1 MHKNAKGH
9 AREEIVRQVIDGK
22 DSSLNHW
29 RTYIPIGNA
38 AKKLRT
44 WKNQSVEI
52 LYLTS
57 RTKPTEV
64 EDIRDVL
71 EKHNFAVG
79 PLFFRREGEEYK
91 DVVERVTPDIIIEDD
106 CESIGGKDEMTYTQI
121 KRELKHRIKLIAVK
135 EFGGIDHLP
144 DNISP

>member
-1 MHKNAKGH
+1 MNKNAKGH

-22 DSSLNHW
+22 DSSLNQWKTHITI
-29 RTYIPIGNA
+29 RNA

-44 WKNQSVEI
+44 WENQSVET

-64 EDIRDVL
+64 EDMRGVL
-71 EKHNFAVG
+71 EKYNFPDG
-79 PLFFRREGEEYK
+79 PLFSRREGEEYK
-91 DVVERVTPDIIIEDD
+91 DIVERVMPDVIIEDK
-106 CESIGGKDEMTYTQI
+106 CESIGGKDEMTYTQT
-121 KRELKHRIKLIAVK
+121 KQELKHRIRLIAVK
-135 EFGGIDHLP
+135 EFGGIDYLQ